1 MNLLMDGL
9 FIAAI
14 MVFFGVTWALAV
26 GCKKLEDR
34 K

>member
-1 MNLLMDGL
+1 MDFLMDGL
-9 FIAAI
+9 FVAGIV
-14 MVFFGVTWALAV
+14 VFFGLTWALAV

>member
-1 MNLLMDGL
+1 MDFLMDGL
-9 FIAAI
+9 FVVGIV
-14 MVFFGVTWALAV
+14 VFFGLTWALTV

>member
-1 MNLLMDGL
+1 MDLLMDGVFL
-9 FIAAI
+9 AAI
-14 MVFFGVTWALAV
+14 IVFFGLTWALAV